1 MRTSL
6 QGKCNSLPGRNEITR
21 HFLFFYII
29 MRDQGGQNNPPGLIR
44 LEGVLM
50 FTIRKVHALDE
61 KIALFSSKGL
71 SFVSHSSV

>member
-1 MRTSL
+1 
-6 QGKCNSLPGRNEITR
+6 
-21 HFLFFYII
+21 